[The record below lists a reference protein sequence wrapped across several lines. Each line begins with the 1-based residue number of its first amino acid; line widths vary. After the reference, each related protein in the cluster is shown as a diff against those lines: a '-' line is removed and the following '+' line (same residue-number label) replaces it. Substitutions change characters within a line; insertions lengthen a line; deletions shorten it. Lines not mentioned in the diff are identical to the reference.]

1 MKSLLDAKARA
12 AKTRCIT
19 EITNENL
26 SYCKEL
32 INLTDEL
39 RHLEGVRPNFMISE
53 KEILLAPLSLRKEKM
68 RHRES
73 QTRHIVYSNLKEIV
87 QQQQY
92 LFDSLWD
99 KGVSAE
105 ERIKK
110 IEEGRD
116 SHHYEITIIRNPQEI
131 IKDISRQIE
140 DSNELLICTTAG
152 GLQWTP
158 YSEKLPWIF
167 LVNLE

>member
-1 MKSLLDAKARA
+1 
-12 AKTRCIT
+12 
-19 EITNENL
+19 L

-32 INLTDEL
+32 IDLTDEL
-39 RHLEGVRPNFMISE
+39 RYLEGVRPNFMISE
-53 KEILLAPLSLRKEKM
+53 KEILLAPLSLRNEKM

-87 QQQQY
+87 QQQY

-110 IEEGRD
+110 IEGGKD
-116 SHHYEITIIRNPQEI
+116 SHHYEITMIRNPQEI

-152 GLQWTP
+152 GLQFTHANP
-158 YSEKLPWIF
+158 FGVMKMC
-167 LVNLE
+167 